1 DRGPSRKC
9 SPAARTLPAPDG
21 GRHGSGT
28 AVRPRGSPRR
38 TRCAGVPSSRDG
50 ARSLRPRR
58 GSPGFPREAAF
69 ARGSVL
75 RSGRGGS
82 RRGARDHR
90 RGGHF
95 LAADPRRRR
104 FRLGER
110 GVVAGR
116 ARGRERSGAAARRGH
131 SLSSGRQCRSGAC
144 RRSLPLPSPTAAG
157 RGRGRRFR
165 APALRVGS
173 GRPARRGGYVVIKPW
188 HFDPE
193 RILRGRDIVCF
204 SNDWDGDPLSK
215 THIMKILARD
225 NRVLWVNSLGNRRPD
240 LSARDLERIG
250 KKIADIARGLR
261 EEWPNLHVLGPIAL
275 PAFGTMARTVNR
287 IVFRQ
292 QVLLAM

>member
-1 DRGPSRKC
+1 
-9 SPAARTLPAPDG
+9 
-21 GRHGSGT
+21 
-28 AVRPRGSPRR
+28 
-38 TRCAGVPSSRDG
+38 
-50 ARSLRPRR
+50 
-58 GSPGFPREAAF
+58 
-69 ARGSVL
+69 
-75 RSGRGGS
+75 
-82 RRGARDHR
+82 
-90 RGGHF
+90 
-95 LAADPRRRR
+95 
-104 FRLGER
+104 
-110 GVVAGR
+110 
-116 ARGRERSGAAARRGH
+116 RRGH

-292 QVLLAM
+292 QVLMAMRKLGFRDPISWSFLPSSAPVSGALGEELLVYHCVDEFTAFSGTPEEIGEMEANLARRADVVIVSAERLKVAKEKYNSNIHVVRHGVDHAHFSKALSP